1 MSYEAAVEALIDI
14 GRRLHDRGWLPATSG
29 NLSARLSDEMIA
41 ITVSGAHKGGLHESD
56 IMRVDSD
63 GDPIDDHRRP
73 SAETLLHAQI
83 YACFPGVGVVLHTHS
98 VNATVVSRM
107 LGRLWEIDDLEILK
121 AFPGVDTHETRVSV
135 PVFDNDQDMVC
146 LAAEVEP
153 HLHDDGPPGYLI
165 RGHGLYAWG
174 VDMDAAVRHLEA
186 FEFLLQCALLTRE
199 VERS

>member
-1 MSYEAAVEALIDI
+1 MSFEAAVGALIDV

-29 NLSARLSDEMIA
+29 NLSARLGDETIA
-41 ITVSGAHKGGLHESD
+41 ITVSGTHKGGLHESD

-63 GDPIDDHRRP
+63 GDPVNDYRRP

-83 YACFPGVGVVLHTHS
+83 YACFPDVGVVLHTHS
-98 VNATVVSRM
+98 VNATVVSRT

-121 AFPGVDTHETRVSV
+121 AFPDVDTHQTKVSV
-135 PVFDNDQDMVC
+135 PVFGNDQDMAR
-146 LAAEVEP
+146 LAAKVEP
-153 HLHDDGPPGYLI
+153 HLHDGPPGYLI

-186 FEFLLQCALLTRE
+186 FEFLLQCALVTRE